1 MKKENLWKT
10 TLAQIQMDI
19 SEANFNTWFKGTSIS
34 TLSDKKA
41 VIGVPNAFA
50 KEWIENKYHKI
61 ILKALKK
68 LDKDIRRVDYAVVSA
83 PPIVSEEKK
92 KTKKSN
98 NKEKNDT
105 ISQMEFQE
113 LSVDRETGLNPKYSF
128 DNFIIGPFNEL
139 AHAAGVAITESPGS
153 IYNPLFL
160 YSKTGLGKTHL
171 LQAIGNKVKD
181 NISEKKVLYVPAQK
195 FISEIISAIRGNKM
209 DDFRHQY
216 RNIDVLIIDDIQFL
230 SGKEK
235 TQEEFFHTF
244 NDLYEKNKQIILSS
258 DRHPKSIASLT
269 DRLRSRFEGGM
280 LADIGTPDIETRS
293 AILKT
298 KAQERNFFLPDD
310 VCYYIAENVQRS
322 IRELEGILNK
332 IIIHH
337 QVTKKSIDVNI
348 VKSFL
353 KNLSQSSFSSFTFD
367 KLLKTVASFYDT
379 SEKEIMGSSRKREI
393 VKSRQ
398 VIIYF
403 LRKELNYSYPY
414 IAKKIGGK
422 DHTTIIYSY
431 SKMEK
436 EIQKSADTKEEI
448 VYIKENLI
456 SA

>member
-10 TLAQIQMDI
+10 TLAQIQIDI

-34 TLSDKKA
+34 ALNNKKA

-68 LDKDIRRVDYAVVSA
+68 LDKDIKEVDYAVISNPLA
-83 PPIVSEEKK
+83 ISEEKK
-92 KTKKSN
+92 KVKKN
-98 NKEKNDT
+98 NREKAST
-105 ISQMEFQE
+105 ASQMEFQE

-128 DNFIIGPFNEL
+128 NNFIIGPFNEL
-139 AHAAGVAITESPGS
+139 AHAAGTAITESPGS

-171 LQAIGNKVKD
+171 LQAMGNKIKD
-181 NISEKKVLYVPAQK
+181 SVDGKKVLYIPAQK

-209 DDFRHQY
+209 DDFRRQY
-216 RNIDVLIIDDIQFL
+216 RDIDVLIIDDIQFL

-298 KAQERNFFLPDD
+298 KAQEKNFFLPDD

-332 IIIHH
+332 LIIHH
-337 QVTKKSIDVNI
+337 QVTKKNIDINI

-353 KNLSQSSFSSFTFD
+353 KNISQSSFSSFTFD

-431 SKMEK
+431 SKM
-436 EIQKSADTKEEI
+436 
-448 VYIKENLI
+448 
-456 SA
+456 

>member
-34 TLSDKKA
+34 ALNNKKA

-68 LDKDIRRVDYAVVSA
+68 LDKDIKKVDYAVISNPLA
-83 PPIVSEEKK
+83 ISEEKK
-92 KTKKSN
+92 KVKKN
-98 NKEKNDT
+98 NREKAST
-105 ISQMEFQE
+105 ASQMEFQE

-128 DNFIIGPFNEL
+128 NNFIIGPFNEL
-139 AHAAGVAITESPGS
+139 AHAAGTAITESPGS

-171 LQAIGNKVKD
+171 LQAMGNKIKD
-181 NISEKKVLYVPAQK
+181 SVDGKKVLYIPAQK

-209 DDFRHQY
+209 DDFRRQY
-216 RNIDVLIIDDIQFL
+216 RDIDVLIIDDIQFL

-298 KAQERNFFLPDD
+298 KAQEKNFFLPDD

-332 IIIHH
+332 LIIHH
-337 QVTKKSIDVNI
+337 QVTKKNIDINI

-353 KNLSQSSFSSFTFD
+353 KNISQSSFSSFTFD

-436 EIQKSADTKEEI
+436 EIQRSDDIKEEI
-448 VYIKENLI
+448 TYIKENLI